1 MSFSYPLGLIGL
13 IGVPILIIIYI
24 IKTKHTEQIIP
35 STYLWNLSEKFLT
48 KKKQTKRVSGLISL
62 ILQIII
68 VVTISL
74 LIAHPVITLKNKAKE
89 YCFIIDASGSMNA
102 TVDGKTKLEIGKDE
116 VEKII
121 NSSKDGSK
129 YTLVYAGLEA
139 RVIYEKLENKE
150 KAIEL
155 LEKVEPSGVTSSF
168 TSVINYLQ
176 GYFNNNKSLVT
187 YLITDREYTSD
198 NINVI
203 NVTKDKV
210 NYAINDVNYLIE
222 DSNLKVTGNV
232 ISYEKD
238 EELTIEFY
246 LDEALVKEE
255 TVKVEKNIITSFNTV
270 IESTEFTTLKVVIKN
285 EDTLSIDNSYILYN
299 IEKSTEYSVAII
311 SDNPFYL
318 HTAINTMG
326 NASIMWIKPENYNSD
341 IEGYDL
347 YVYDSFTPSK
357 LPTDGT
363 IWLFGIE
370 ESIEGSGF
378 SVQDVVENEEGIK
391 LTYPKNSTS
400 TYKVLTEGLAKED
413 IYVAKYAKYGLYK
426 NFTTL
431 LTVEGN
437 PAVFTGLTDSGNREV
452 VFAFDLHNSNFA
464 LLMDYLVLTK
474 NLLNYSFPS
483 VLNKTTYV
491 CGDTAL
497 INVIPNIDS
506 IRVESPEGNI
516 LYLDINKESNE
527 LKLTEAGI
535 YKIITMSDDVEKEYL
550 LFVSL
555 PKEESATNLESINLS
570 FTGLAENEYIDGK
583 YDKLIVL
590 FIILTVILMADW
602 MVYCYDQYQLR

>member
-187 YLITDREYTSD
+187 YLITDREYTSN

-255 TVKVEKNIITSFNTV
+255 KVKVEKNIITSFNTV

-347 YVYDSFTPSK
+347 YVYDSFAPSK